1 MAIFLV
7 GGRNAS
13 ALIRTD
19 QDRPL
24 LVKTVVIKL
33 DCLMDKGSWVTWVVG
48 SNSKSERGSNCDQAN
63 TIKLVFVVRGSL
75 FASRSWTVT
84 TIQHII
90 YYTRWLNLIGCP
102 FGSLL
107 RLVAVPSEEGV
118 IGSRTSDNSEVLP
131 PTRKTATILQSRL
144 YIA

>member
-1 MAIFLV
+1 MAVFLV

-19 QDRPL
+19 QDRPP
-24 LVKTVVIKL
+24 LVKTMVIKL
-33 DCLMDKGSWVTWVVG
+33 DCLMDKGSRVVG
-48 SNSKSERGSNCDQAN
+48 SNSKSEHGSNCNQAN
-63 TIKLVFVVRGSL
+63 TIKLVFLALGSS
-75 FASRSWTVT
+75 FASHSWTVT

-107 RLVAVPSEEGV
+107 RLVAVHSEEGV